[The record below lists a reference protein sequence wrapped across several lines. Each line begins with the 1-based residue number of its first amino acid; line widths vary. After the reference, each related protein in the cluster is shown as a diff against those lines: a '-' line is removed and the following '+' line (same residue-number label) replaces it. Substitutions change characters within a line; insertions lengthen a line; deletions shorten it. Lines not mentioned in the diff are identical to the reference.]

1 MGTEI
6 YEIAVYGSTSGAVAS
21 AIQAARLGRKT
32 VLISPH
38 EHIGGIQVEGLGS
51 TDIDNQIEF
60 KNSPSVGGLALELH
74 RRLSKQ
80 YGRLE
85 RLEEVLQ
92 KGEKVPEVW
101 KFESHILEQVIL
113 SWLAEFPSL
122 SVFKG
127 SLRSDSSAV
136 EKSGNTVTALRLTNG
151 KTIRSKYFIEAS
163 YEGDFFVAAGIST
176 ALGRE
181 SSAQYDESLAGVRDD
196 TRYTQFE
203 VPVDPYVV
211 PGDPSSRL
219 LYGISPEP
227 FEGYERSHYDLHRR
241 YLKAGGKM
249 YTPRI
254 KGIPNR
260 KTDLIGSEAVLCT
273 DLLGMNDGW
282 PTADAEDRQKILDE
296 TATFTQGLIW
306 FFANEKLSLPIFAAN
321 GLDLATALTNSQ
333 TTTISLDSFT
343 FAMHGEWCP
352 TMLLQNTP
360 LPSMMEKSTIYAPSQ
375 LHTGLQIHIAHVEWS
390 EIVSHIMKA
399 SYSRTSTSGGPLVSL
414 IGPCSSRVGYGAVR
428 IEHQFY
434 ELGQACANACDIAL
448 NDVGTQ
454 GSVQDVPYS
463 VLRERLLDQEAVLDV
478 SLVGKPDFSLL

>member
-38 EHIGGIQVEGLGS
+38 EHIGWSAPKHTQELTNFWSLWIIGGIQVEGLGS

-151 KTIRSKYFIEAS
+151 KTIRSK
-163 YEGDFFVAAGIST
+163 
-176 ALGRE
+176 
-181 SSAQYDESLAGVRDD
+181 
-196 TRYTQFE
+196 
-203 VPVDPYVV
+203 
-211 PGDPSSRL
+211 
-219 LYGISPEP
+219 
-227 FEGYERSHYDLHRR
+227 
-241 YLKAGGKM
+241 
-249 YTPRI
+249 
-254 KGIPNR
+254 
-260 KTDLIGSEAVLCT
+260 VL
-273 DLLGMNDGW
+273 
-282 PTADAEDRQKILDE
+282 PT
-296 TATFTQGLIW
+296 T
-306 FFANEKLSLPIFAAN
+306 
-321 GLDLATALTNSQ
+321 
-333 TTTISLDSFT
+333 
-343 FAMHGEWCP
+343 
-352 TMLLQNTP
+352 
-360 LPSMMEKSTIYAPSQ
+360 
-375 LHTGLQIHIAHVEWS
+375 LQI
-390 EIVSHIMKA
+390 
-399 SYSRTSTSGGPLVSL
+399 L
-414 IGPCSSRVGYGAVR
+414 
-428 IEHQFY
+428 
-434 ELGQACANACDIAL
+434 AL
-448 NDVGTQ
+448 NLTT
-454 GSVQDVPYS
+454 
-463 VLRERLLDQEAVLDV
+463 
-478 SLVGKPDFSLL
+478 F